1 MLRVGECVCRLTG
14 KDGKAPG
21 KKTVSCTVLLSWCS
35 RCRNIS
41 YQTRHQLIH
50 DNHHLSGE
58 GDPSFCVCLFQIYY
72 KNLHQLLDEQHNI
85 TELQRS
91 ESSRKHID
99 GLKVSD
105 KAGIWQHDKMFSLI

>member
-1 MLRVGECVCRLTG
+1 MEKPQERKLCPVPSFCPGVPGVG
-14 KDGKAPG
+14 
-21 KKTVSCTVLLSWCS
+21 
-35 RCRNIS
+35 I
-41 YQTRHQLIH
+41 YHITRHQLIH

-91 ESSRKHID
+91 ESSRTHID

-105 KAGIWQHDKMFSLI
+105 KDGIWQHDKMFSLI